1 MRLRPEQL
9 SATLADNRPLAPSY
23 LIFGDELLL
32 AQEAADRVRAVAR
45 RTGYDE
51 RTVLDVEAGFD
62 WGRLTQTA
70 ASGSLFSQ
78 RRLIELRLG
87 QSKPGDAGSKALQS
101 YCTSPPAD
109 TVLLLS
115 AARIDTAGQRSR
127 WFTALERTGTVVQ
140 VWPLKGPELPAWI
153 DARMRTKGLIAEAEA
168 IALLA
173 TRVEGN
179 LLAAAQEIDKLWL
192 YFGAGRL
199 TSEQLLSVVGDSSRF
214 DVFDLADAALQGK
227 VRRCSRVL
235 GGLRAEGVEPV
246 LVLWSLTR
254 EVRLLAQLHRELAA
268 GKSLAAALTAQKVW
282 EKRKLLVTTAVRRLS
297 AVDCARL
304 TVACAQLDR
313 RLKGASGQP
322 TVRPWDE
329 LLALCLRL
337 AAHHRSS

>member
-1 MRLRPEQL
+1 MRLRSDQL
-9 SATLADNRPLAPSY
+9 CAALADNRPLASSY
-23 LIFGDELLL
+23 LIFGDEPLL
-32 AQEAADRVRAVAR
+32 AQEAADRVRTAAKR
-45 RTGYDE
+45 AGYDE
-51 RTVLDVEAGFD
+51 RTVLDVETGFD

-70 ASGSLFSQ
+70 TSGSLFSQ

-115 AARIDTAGQRSR
+115 AARIDTPGQRSR
-127 WFTALERTGTVVQ
+127 WFTALERAGMVVQ

-153 DARMRTKGLIAEAEA
+153 DARMRTKGLIPQAEA
-168 IALLA
+168 ITLLA
-173 TRVEGN
+173 ARVEGN

-192 YFGAGRL
+192 HYGAGHL
-199 TSEQLLSVVGDSSRF
+199 TAEQLLSAVADSSRF

-235 GGLRAEGVEPV
+235 SGLQAEGVEPV

-254 EVRLLAQLHRELAA
+254 DVRLLALLHRELAA
-268 GKSLAAALTAQKVW
+268 GKPLAAALTAQKVW
-282 EKRKLLVTTAVRRLS
+282 EKRKPLVSKAVRRLS
-297 AVDCARL
+297 AADCARL
-304 TVACAQLDR
+304 TVACAQLDQ
-313 RLKGASGQP
+313 RLKGASGQR
-322 TVRPWDE
+322 TLRPWDE

-337 AAHHRSS
+337 AGQNRAS